1 MIFVR
6 RGPAFGAVVAV
17 RIAGVTDATTVGGSG
32 YAAGLYTVQGELAEV
47 LDASSDA
54 AGLKIEA
61 ANGTPAW
68 PLGTYWIRATWIDST
83 GAPRALSP
91 PLAITVL
98 DGDGETHEVTL
109 TSPSW
114 GAAGSYSPAL
124 VQFSE
129 PFCQCSDGGAG
140 GGEGD
145 TP

>member
-6 RGPAFGAVVAV
+6 RGPAFNAVVAV
-17 RIAGVTDATTVGGSG
+17 HIDGVTDATTVGGSG
-32 YAAGLYTVQGELAEV
+32 YAAGLYTAQGELAEE
-47 LDASSDA
+47 LEASSDV

-61 ANGTPAW
+61 SNGTPSW
-68 PLGTYWIRATWIDST
+68 PLGTYWIRATWTDST

-98 DGDGETHEVTL
+98 DGDGETHEITVK
-109 TSPSW
+109 SASW

-129 PFCQCSDGGAG
+129 PF
-140 GGEGD
+140 
-145 TP
+145 